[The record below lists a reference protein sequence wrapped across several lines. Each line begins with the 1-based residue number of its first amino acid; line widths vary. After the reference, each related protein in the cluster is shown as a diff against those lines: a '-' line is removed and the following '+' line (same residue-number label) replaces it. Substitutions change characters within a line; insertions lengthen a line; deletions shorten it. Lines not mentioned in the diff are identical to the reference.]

1 MIAIARWIAIQA
13 GQTRI
18 NSPSTLELPNHL
30 GFVELVDSPGGKKG
44 TAATQTVQT
53 PGDQH
58 QTRRVSIK
66 PMHQMVLPTQ
76 PLQPRDQGILQV
88 IAAAGLRQQSRR
100 FQHHQQPGVPIKNR
114 RILRA
119 RAAPHNAV

>member
-1 MIAIARWIAIQA
+1 MQ
-13 GQTRI
+13 
-18 NSPSTLELPNHL
+18 LPLHFC
-30 GFVELVDSPGGKKG
+30 FVELVDASSGKEG
-44 TAATQTVQT
+44 TAATETVQT

-58 QTRRVSIK
+58 QARGVSIK
-66 PMHQMVLPTQ
+66 PMHQMVISRQ

>member
-1 MIAIARWIAIQA
+1 MIAIARRISIQA
-13 GQTRI
+13 SKARI

-30 GFVELVDSPGGKKG
+30 GFVELVDSPGGKKV

-66 PMHQMVLPTQ
+66 PMHQMVIVTPT
-76 PLQPRDQGILQV
+76 LQSGDQRILQMR
-88 IAAAGLRQQSRR
+88 AAARLRQQPRR
-100 FQHHQQPGVPIKNR
+100 FQHHQQPGIRMHDRQIV
-114 RILRA
+114 RA
-119 RAAPHNAV
+119 